1 MSLNASQRRPTGSAW
16 WHRVWLAC
24 ALLLWM
30 PWALADNPQPTG
42 AHAPH
47 HVLQVFVR
55 DGCPH
60 CAAAKA
66 FLPQ

>member
-1 MSLNASQRRPTGSAW
+1 
-16 WHRVWLAC
+16 
-24 ALLLWM
+24 M